1 MALAPWA
8 WRAHPGCRR
17 HSRER
22 QAKQRESVMQE
33 GVVVV
38 GEPMVDDESRRRV
51 RVTDRLPSEHI
62 DGAWWPRSTNLVAE
76 LPALL
81 STLAER
87 LGHVVMVGYLRNGW
101 TNTPPEIDVAGQ
113 TIELLGFDSAEPASV
128 ILIGNG
134 GHHLTLRVIAPG
146 TSEQDARQALD
157 AVPERGSGAT
167 GRGRAAAVARS
178 LADVADKLARHKGC
192 DDDKRRAEIMRW
204 CEQAA
209 AQFDEAR
216 IQTFV
221 PILVEHIVN
230 NRIRRA
236 GTAAA
241 SSSAIGSAAR
251 GSGISPRTR

>member
-1 MALAPWA
+1 M
-8 WRAHPGCRR
+8 
-17 HSRER
+17 
-22 QAKQRESVMQE
+22 MQE
-33 GVVVV
+33 DAVV

-51 RVTDRLPSEHI
+51 RVTNRLLSEHI

-87 LGHVVMVGYLRNGW
+87 LGHVVMVGFLRNGW
-101 TNTPPEIDVAGQ
+101 TNTPPEIDIAGQ

-128 ILIGNG
+128 ILIGND

-146 TSEQDARQALD
+146 TSEQGARRALD
-157 AVPERGSGAT
+157 AVPERGSGAS
-167 GRGRAAAVARS
+167 GRGRAASVARS
-178 LADVADKLARHKGC
+178 LADVADKLARHEGC
-192 DDDKRRAEIMRW
+192 DDDERKAEIMRW

-230 NRIRRA
+230 NRMRQA
-236 GTAAA
+236 STAAA
-241 SSSAIGSAAR
+241 SSSALDSAAH
-251 GSGISPRTR
+251 GGGISLR